1 MMHTTTIHIEYD
13 NVEFVEELTKHKEL
27 SRVVNFLIRSYK
39 EDRGYIDPHTRIERL
54 ERQLKAK
61 TEQYEAMKKEAEAG
75 K

>member
-27 SRVVNFLIRSYK
+27 SKIINYLIRSYK
-39 EDRGYIDPHTRIERL
+39 QDKGYTDPRTKIEQL

-61 TEQYEAMKKEAEAG
+61 EEQYEAMQKEARE
-75 K
+75 

>member
-27 SRVVNFLIRSYK
+27 SKIINYLIRSYK
-39 EDRGYIDPHTRIERL
+39 QDKGYTDLRTKIEQL

-61 TEQYEAMKKEAEAG
+61 EEQYEAMQKEARE
-75 K
+75 